1 MARQSTNPALTRI
14 PAFSGRGQAGDRSFP
29 PPTTPPSGAGPQP
42 YGSTGID
49 FTKRSDVG
57 FDRQQTRP
65 DRAMTVD
72 DVIMRT
78 GIMIGTVFVFA
89 ALTWVSGLVAL
100 AFPAALVGFGLA
112 IFITLKQ
119 VTNPVAILAYAAVE
133 GVFVGGFSKLIAGY
147 VGNGNGDGNA
157 IVVQALV
164 GTAGVAALML
174 FLYKSGRIRVTPQ
187 FQKMVIMA
195 TLGFV
200 VLIMANL
207 VFSLFTG
214 GAGLRGGFLGIIVG
228 VVAIGL
234 ASMNLVL
241 DFDLIDKAA
250 KQGVP
255 ERYGWLAAF
264 GLVVTLVWLYVEI
277 LRLLALLTGRD

>member
-14 PAFSGRGQAGDRSFP
+14 PALSGRGSTGDRSYP
-29 PPTTPPSGAGPQP
+29 PPTTPPAGSGPQP
-42 YGSTGID
+42 YGSTSID
-49 FTKRSDVG
+49 YTKRGGPDVG
-57 FDRQQTRP
+57 FDRSGGTP
-65 DRAMTVD
+65 TDVDRAMTLD

-78 GIMIGTVFVFA
+78 GIMIGTVFAFA
-89 ALTWVSGLVAL
+89 AIAWVAL
-100 AFPAALVGFGLA
+100 PLGFAFPAAIVGLVIALVV
-112 IFITLKQ
+112 IFKQ
-119 VTNPVAILAYAAVE
+119 ITNPAPILAYAAVE
-133 GVFVGGFSKLIAGY
+133 GVFLGTFSKLIAGY
-147 VGNGNGDGNA
+147 VGGSD

-187 FQKMVIMA
+187 FQKMVVAA
-195 TLGFV
+195 TGGFF

-241 DFDLIDKAA
+241 DFDLIEKSVR
-250 KQGVP
+250 QGVP

>member
-14 PAFSGRGQAGDRSFP
+14 PAFSGRGPAGDRPYP
-29 PPTTPPSGAGPQP
+29 PPTTPPTGAGPQP

-49 FTKRSDVG
+49 FTKRGGPDVG
-57 FDRQQTRP
+57 FDRP
-65 DRAMTVD
+65 GAPAGVDRAMTLD

-89 ALTWVSGLVAL
+89 AISWVAVPLAF
-100 AFPAALVGFGLA
+100 AFPAAIVGLVIALVV
-112 IFITLKQ
+112 IFKQ
-119 VTNPVAILAYAAVE
+119 ITNPAPILAYAAVE
-133 GVFVGGFSKLIAGY
+133 GVFLGTFSKLIAGY
-147 VGNGNGDGNA
+147 DGNA
-157 IVVQALV
+157 VVVQALV

-187 FQKMVIMA
+187 FQKMVVAA
-195 TLGFV
+195 TAGFF

-241 DFDLIDKAA
+241 DFDLIEKSV

-255 ERYGWLAAF
+255 ERFGWLAAF